1 MKKRIFISFAKE
13 DIKLRDF
20 LVGQRNN
27 PNVPFDFVDL
37 SVKTPWDSSWKT
49 NCRIKIKGCD
59 GMIAIVTNNSKS
71 ADGQLWEIKCAQE
84 EGIPIYYIKEHKAV
98 LYSIPSMIST
108 YKITNWS
115 WDGIT
120 SWIKSI

>member
-1 MKKRIFISFAKE
+1 MNKRVFISFAKE

-27 PNVPFDFVDL
+27 PNVPFDFVDM
-37 SVKTPWDSSWKT
+37 SVKSPWDSSWKT
-49 NCRIKIKGCD
+49 NCRTMIKGCD

-71 ADGQLWEIKCAQE
+71 ADGQIWEIKCAQE
-84 EGIPIYYIKEHKAV
+84 EGVPIYYIKEHKTI
-98 LYSIPSMIST
+98 LSSLPSIIPS

-115 WDGIT
+115 WDGIS
-120 SWIKSI
+120 SWIKTL

>member
-1 MKKRIFISFAKE
+1 MNKRVFISFAKE

-27 PNVPFDFVDL
+27 PNVPFDFVDM
-37 SVKTPWDSSWKT
+37 SVKSPWDSSWKT
-49 NCRIKIKGCD
+49 NCRTKIKGCD

-71 ADGQLWEIKCAQE
+71 ADGQIWEIKCAQE
-84 EGIPIYYIKEHKAV
+84 EGVPIYYIKEHKTI
-98 LYSIPSMIST
+98 LSSLPSIIPS

-115 WDGIT
+115 WDGIS
-120 SWIKSI
+120 SWIKTL

>member
-1 MKKRIFISFAKE
+1 MSKRVFISFAKE

-27 PNVPFDFVDL
+27 PNVPFDFVDM
-37 SVKTPWDSSWKT
+37 SVKSPWDSSWKT
-49 NCRIKIKGCD
+49 NCRTKIKGCD

-71 ADGQLWEIKCAQE
+71 ADGQIWEIKCAQE
-84 EGIPIYYIKEHKAV
+84 EGVPIYYIKEHKTI
-98 LYSIPSMIST
+98 LYSLPSIIPS

-115 WDGIT
+115 WDGIS
-120 SWIKSI
+120 SWIKTL